1 MNRLPSGQISI
12 FRLTIQSGY
21 TGPILANHPSVNQR
35 QIEAFRTI
43 MRRGTMTAAAEAL
56 HTSQP
61 TISRLISEL
70 ETATGLSLF
79 VRMGNRLQASA
90 AGLAFYREVELSFIG
105 LDKLT
110 QTAREIARFGSGRL
124 RIAAAPVLA
133 LGVLPAVIARFKQ
146 GYPTVMVALEMRSEA
161 TIRRWVSSAYCD
173 VGFATALPD
182 TTGGRSELIYS
193 APGVCA
199 LPASHPLAS
208 RATLTPADLHGE
220 PLILPSYADMTRNAL
235 DHAFQQAG
243 ITPLPAIETPYG
255 ATICSLAGHGA
266 GVGIVNP
273 LAAAAHHHGDVV
285 YRPFKPDI
293 VFSGYAVYPEGDDL
307 HPLVQMF
314 SGMVRAYIDELL
326 D

>member
-1 MNRLPSGQISI
+1 MASNLP
-12 FRLTIQSGY
+12 
-21 TGPILANHPSVNQR
+21 VNQR

-43 MRRGTMTAAAEAL
+43 MLRGTMTAAAEAL
-56 HTSQP
+56 RTSQP
-61 TISRLISEL
+61 TISRLIAEL
-70 ETATGLSLF
+70 EAATGLTLF
-79 VRMGNRLQASA
+79 ERMGNRLQASA

-110 QTAREIARFGSGRL
+110 QTAREIARVGSGRL

-146 GYPTVMVALEMRSEA
+146 AYPTVMVALEMRSEA

-182 TTGGRSELIYS
+182 STGGRSELIYT

-199 LPASHPLAS
+199 LPAGHPLA
-208 RATLTPADLHGE
+208 RRRTLSAAELRGE
-220 PLILPSYADMTRNAL
+220 ALILPSYADMTRPAL
-235 DHAFQQAG
+235 DQAFQQAG

-255 ATICSLAGHGA
+255 ATICSLVGHGA

-273 LAAAAHHHGDVV
+273 LAAAAHRHGDVV
-285 YRPFKPDI
+285 YRRFKPDI

-307 HPLVQMF
+307 HPLAQTLAD
-314 SGMVRAYIDELL
+314 MVRTEIKDLL
-326 D
+326 TRKAKP

>member
-1 MNRLPSGQISI
+1 M
-12 FRLTIQSGY
+12 
-21 TGPILANHPSVNQR
+21 ANHLPVNQR

-43 MRRGTMTAAAEAL
+43 MLRGTMTAAAEAL

-61 TISRLISEL
+61 TISRLIAEL
-70 ETATGLSLF
+70 EAATDLTLF
-79 VRMGNRLQASA
+79 ARVGNRLQASA

-110 QTAREIARFGSGRL
+110 QTAREIAQVGSGRL

-133 LGVLPAVIARFKQ
+133 LGVLPAVIARFKRT
-146 GYPTVMVALEMRSEA
+146 YPTVMVALEMRSEA

-182 TTGGRSELIYS
+182 TTGGRSEPIYT

-199 LPASHPLAS
+199 LPAGHRLA
-208 RATLTPADLHGE
+208 RRRTLSAADLRGE
-220 PLILPSYADMTRNAL
+220 ALILPSYADMTRPAL
-235 DHAFQQAG
+235 DQAFQQSG

-255 ATICSLAGHGA
+255 ATICSLVGHGA

-273 LAAAAHHHGDVV
+273 LAAAVHHHGDVV

-307 HPLVQMF
+307 HPLVRIF
-314 SGMVRAYIDELL
+314 SDMVLTYIDELL
-326 D
+326 GRTAKR